1 METKEVAY
9 TAAIELA
16 ETLKKIDQKQIDQLA
31 TSIKQAKR
39 IFVSGSWPLPLVNA
53 EGVGDAFDA
62 SGV

>member
-16 ETLKKIDQKQIDQLA
+16 ETLKKLIKTDR
-31 TSIKQAKR
+31 SIGNQYQASETDFCIR
-39 IFVSGSWPLPLVNA
+39 GWPFLVNA
-53 EGVGDAFDA
+53 EGIGDAFDA